1 MFVYL
6 SKKIAIPNGVALH
19 CISWN
24 KEHGYIACGG
34 GDGLLKV
41 LKLETQT
48 SNDARIRGLAA
59 PSNLSMNQTMEGH
72 NGNVKV
78 VTWNN
83 QYQKLTS
90 SDQKGLIIVWM
101 MFNGQWFEEMINSR
115 NKSVVRAMA
124 WNADGQKIC
133 IAYEDGAVILGSVD
147 GNRIWG
153 KELRNMQLTNVTWSP
168 DGKIILFG
176 TANGELH
183 IYDNLGNSIGKVEL
197 YCLVN
202 VTGAVSLAALD
213 WYNGRL
219 GFVEPDCP
227 SLVVCFDNGR
237 CQIMKHESDER
248 PILIDTKMDAID
260 AKWNDTGSILAI
272 AGSQRSVQQDKDI
285 NVVQFFSTFGEPLYT
300 LKVPGKNMMSLDWEK
315 GSLRVALAVDSFI
328 YFANIR
334 PDYKWGYCE
343 HTVVYGF
350 MKPDRAEHC
359 VIFWDW
365 KTKDKYVKFVK
376 HLLLMDAAGSH
387 CCLVTKAEDEA
398 DQYALVL
405 CNTIGTP
412 MDSKFID
419 LEPYFVTMTATH
431 VIVASHEAVYS
442 WQYTTSRSLG
452 LSHIVTSTARKDT
465 RERLFHI
472 DDDKPQAKADY
483 LNFKAAQAPT
493 RDMICAIAASDRIL
507 VVARESGTLQRYIL
521 PHLELTHRYA
531 VSCEPRQLALNCTS
545 ARLSIIDTG
554 GIFTIFDLDAI
565 VTDENGQE
573 MIGEHLAL
581 ERKDTWDMK
590 WADDNPELIA
600 IMEKTRMY
608 VFRGL
613 DPEEPL
619 QCSGY
624 ICDFSDLEIRS
635 VLLDEIHKDPDNPSV
650 DDVIELEVKSLRDT
664 RTLIRTVGMKD
675 AAQFVDDNPHPRLWR
690 LLAEAALDQLNL
702 EVAEHAFVRCKDY
715 QGIGLSKRVDQLH
728 SEPLKLA
735 EIAAYFRR
743 FEDAEKIYI
752 DMDRRDLAIELRM
765 KLGDWFRV
773 VQLLQSGSGGAD
785 DKKLLQAWNAIGDY
799 YLDRQKWSNAA
810 SYYKQGG
817 NQEKIV
823 QCYYMLED
831 YDAMSELC
839 ESLPD
844 NHKVLQKLA
853 KMFRMVGMCEQAVS
867 AYSKCGRIKDAI
879 DTCVYLNQWSQAVEL
894 AQKNNV
900 KDIDPLLAKYA
911 SHLLEKDNVLQ
922 AIELYRKA
930 NRYVSAAKLLFR
942 IAKEEAESGAP
953 PMQLKKIY
961 VLAALLVDKHH
972 QKARE
977 KSSKPSGSSLMDDF
991 DDETGDEARVIGQAW
1006 RGAEAYHFYIL
1017 AQRQLHAGYVDAAM
1031 CTASHL
1037 SQYEDFIES
1046 SRLYSLLA
1054 VAAATNKSFA
1064 VCSKAFIKLESS
1076 QDIDDDDK
1084 KAYQDLAMKIFSR
1097 HEPRDHR
1104 QKPAIDMKDENTA
1117 VCLVT
1122 GRPILEYQFWTC
1134 STCKRSAMSQE
1145 MGTRLSCP
1153 LCHSRI

>member
-34 GDGLLKV
+34 DDGLLKV
-41 LKLETQT
+41 LKLETQP
-48 SNDARIRGLAA
+48 SKDAKIRGLAA

-72 NGNVKV
+72 NGIVKV

-83 QYQKLTS
+83 HYQKLTS
-90 SDQKGLIIVWM
+90 SDEKGLIIVWM

-115 NKSVVRAMA
+115 NKSIVRSMC

-153 KELRNMQLTNVTWSP
+153 KDLKNMQLTNVAWSP

-176 TANGELH
+176 TTSGEVH
-183 IYDNLGNSIGKVEL
+183 IYDNNGQSIGKVEL

-202 VTGAVSLAALD
+202 VTGAVSLAAVD

-227 SLVVCFDNGR
+227 CLVICFDNGR
-237 CQIMKHESDER
+237 CQIMRDEVDDK

-272 AGSQRSVQQDKDI
+272 AGSQRSIQQDKDI
-285 NVVQFFSTFGEPLYT
+285 NVVQFFSSFGEPLYT
-300 LKVPGKNMMSLDWEK
+300 LKVPGKQIQSLDWEK

-343 HTVVYGF
+343 HTVIYAF
-350 MKPDRAEHC
+350 IKPERAEHC

-365 KTKDKYVKFVK
+365 KTKEKYVKYVK
-376 HLLLMDAAGSH
+376 HLMLMEASGNH
-387 CCLVTKAEDEA
+387 CCLVTRAEDDDE
-398 DQYALVL
+398 QYALVL

-412 MDSKFID
+412 MLSKFVD
-419 LEPYFVTMTATH
+419 MEPLFLTMTATH
-431 VIVASHEAVYS
+431 VIAASREAVYS
-442 WQYTTSRSLG
+442 WQYTTSRALG
-452 LSHIVTSTARKDT
+452 LSHIVTSTTRKDN

-472 DDDKPQAKADY
+472 DDDKPQSKADY

-493 RDMICAIAASDRIL
+493 KDPICAITSSDRLL
-507 VVARESGTLQRYIL
+507 VVARESGTLQRYTL
-521 PHLELTHRYA
+521 PNLELTHRYA
-531 VSCEPRQLALNCTS
+531 VSCEPKQLALNCTS

-554 GIFTIFDLDAI
+554 GVFSIFDLDVVI
-565 VTDENGQE
+565 TDEHGQE
-573 MIGEHLAL
+573 MIGEHLRL
-581 ERKDTWDMK
+581 ERKDAWDMK

-608 VFRGL
+608 IFRGL

-635 VLLDEIHKDPDNPSV
+635 VLLDEIHKDPDSPST
-650 DDVIELEVKSLRDT
+650 DDLIELEVKSLRDT
-664 RTLIRTVGMKD
+664 RTLIQTVGMKD

-715 QGIGLSKRVDQLH
+715 QGIRLSKRVAQLH

-765 KLGDWFRV
+765 KLEDWFRV

-799 YLDRQKWSNAA
+799 YADRQKWKNAA

-817 NQEKIV
+817 NQERIAE
-823 QCYYMLED
+823 CYFMLED
-831 YDAMSELC
+831 YDSMSELC
-839 ESLPD
+839 DTLPD
-844 NHKVLQKLA
+844 NHKVLPELA

-867 AYSKCGRIKDAI
+867 AFCKCNRIKDAI

-894 AQKNNV
+894 AQQHNV

-911 SHLLEKDNVLQ
+911 AHLLEKDNILQ

-930 NRYVSAAKLLFR
+930 NRFVSAAKLLFK
-942 IAKEEAESGAP
+942 IAKEEEANGASP
-953 PMQLKKIY
+953 IQLKKIY
-961 VLAALLVDKHH
+961 VLAALLVEKHH
-972 QKARE
+972 QKSRE
-977 KSSKPSGSSLMDDF
+977 KSTKPSGSLLLNDF
-991 DDETGDEARVIGQAW
+991 EDEAGDARVIGQAW

-1017 AQRQLHAGYVDAAM
+1017 AQRQLYEGYVDPAM

-1037 SQYEDFIES
+1037 SDYDDFIDVN
-1046 SRLYSLLA
+1046 RVYSLIA
-1054 VAAATNKSFA
+1054 VTSATNRSYA
-1064 VCSKAFIKLESS
+1064 ICSKAFIKLETST
-1076 QDIDDDDK
+1076 DINESDR
-1084 KAYQDLAMKIFSR
+1084 KAYQSLAMDIFSK
-1097 HEPRDHR
+1097 HEPRDQRH
-1104 QKPAIDMKDENTA
+1104 KPELDMKDDNIV

-1122 GRPILEYQFWTC
+1122 GRPILDYEFWTC
-1134 STCKRSAMSQE
+1134 TTCKRSAMSQE
-1145 MGTRLSCP
+1145 MNSRLSCP
-1153 LCHSRI
+1153 LCHSSV